1 MLFVVS
7 CILRCISYFSDS
19 VINDIAKKKKN
30 LGEKGFALASGPIIL
45 NLAS

>member
-19 VINDIAKKKKN
+19 VINDIAKKKN